1 MSSGAPKVFEWL
13 VIFFEVLTNKKTK
26 ALLFILEI
34 ILWRLWGQKLTLE
47 CLCDPFQCFF
57 ICFLSLFIVRV
68 FKTWELDQIW
78 SVYSKDLSEMDL
90 LCTECAK
97 VFAKEVDLIAHQAR
111 AHDTRHFTCTE
122 CQAFLVGKDQQ
133 RNHMR
138 QHMRKEKS
146 LSIRTCTLC
155 PYETRFKHNLNRH
168 TAKAH
173 TAKEKEPKATKAC
186 PECGKSFPY

>member
-1 MSSGAPKVFEWL
+1 
-13 VIFFEVLTNKKTK
+13 
-26 ALLFILEI
+26 
-34 ILWRLWGQKLTLE
+34 
-47 CLCDPFQCFF
+47 
-57 ICFLSLFIVRV
+57 
-68 FKTWELDQIW
+68 
-78 SVYSKDLSEMDL
+78 MDL

-97 VFAKEVDLIAHQAR
+97 VFAKEVDLIVHQAR

-155 PYETRFKHNLNRH
+155 PYETKLNYENQGDEEVEEVTVSTNIDH
-168 TAKAH
+168 LDSVDVGDLVVIPFDPLTEDPLTSEH
-173 TAKEKEPKATKAC
+173 PNDSLPLELTPND
-186 PECGKSFPY
+186 

>member
-1 MSSGAPKVFEWL
+1 
-13 VIFFEVLTNKKTK
+13 
-26 ALLFILEI
+26 
-34 ILWRLWGQKLTLE
+34 
-47 CLCDPFQCFF
+47 
-57 ICFLSLFIVRV
+57 
-68 FKTWELDQIW
+68 
-78 SVYSKDLSEMDL
+78 MDL

-168 TAKAH
+168 TVKAH
-173 TAKEKEPKATKAC
+173 SAKEKEPKETKAC
-186 PECGKSFPY
+186 PECGKSFPYQKKLTRHKKIHQTQDSPTSPKVVQKVKSNIGFGTFLTTEKENFFALSAQKCAETPIIWKGRCIYENGKRKNKAVVISRVGGC

>member
-1 MSSGAPKVFEWL
+1 
-13 VIFFEVLTNKKTK
+13 
-26 ALLFILEI
+26 
-34 ILWRLWGQKLTLE
+34 
-47 CLCDPFQCFF
+47 
-57 ICFLSLFIVRV
+57 
-68 FKTWELDQIW
+68 
-78 SVYSKDLSEMDL
+78 MDL

-155 PYETRFKHNLNRH
+155 PYETRFKENLNRH

-173 TAKEKEPKATKAC
+173 SAKDPERGKLHPYQKILTRHEKIHQTKDSPTSPKVVQKV
-186 PECGKSFPY
+186 KSNIGFETFVRTEKVSTTQEFFCAQCSKICRDSQNFERLMRQVHLKNRKRKRRIEQL

>member
-1 MSSGAPKVFEWL
+1 MTFMRTETDTRMFLRSVPM
-13 VIFFEVLTNKKTK
+13 
-26 ALLFILEI
+26 
-34 ILWRLWGQKLTLE
+34 
-47 CLCDPFQCFF
+47 FF

-68 FKTWELDQIW
+68 FKTWELDQSW

-173 TAKEKEPKATKAC
+173 TAKEKEPKTKLDLLLPPPHLVGPTLFSGGITLSC
-186 PECGKSFPY
+186 CSSVFQSNYGNLIFS

>member
-1 MSSGAPKVFEWL
+1 MCKSFCIG
-13 VIFFEVLTNKKTK
+13 
-26 ALLFILEI
+26 
-34 ILWRLWGQKLTLE
+34 
-47 CLCDPFQCFF
+47 
-57 ICFLSLFIVRV
+57 
-68 FKTWELDQIW
+68 
-78 SVYSKDLSEMDL
+78 
-90 LCTECAK
+90 
-97 VFAKEVDLIAHQAR
+97 EVDLIAHQAR

-186 PECGKSFPY
+186 PECGKPFPTQKKLTRHKKIHQTKDSPTSPKEVQKVKSNIGFGTFVRTVSHTRISLRSVLKNMQRLPYSRKEHEAGAFHKKEKDE

>member
-1 MSSGAPKVFEWL
+1 
-13 VIFFEVLTNKKTK
+13 
-26 ALLFILEI
+26 
-34 ILWRLWGQKLTLE
+34 
-47 CLCDPFQCFF
+47 
-57 ICFLSLFIVRV
+57 
-68 FKTWELDQIW
+68 
-78 SVYSKDLSEMDL
+78 MDL

-155 PYETRFKHNLNRH
+155 PYETRFKENLNRH

-186 PECGKSFPY
+186 PECGKPFQTQKKLTRHKKIHQTKDSPTSPKVVQKVKSNIGFGTFVSTEKESTTQEFLCAHANGAHTNDLESKHS

>member
-1 MSSGAPKVFEWL
+1 
-13 VIFFEVLTNKKTK
+13 
-26 ALLFILEI
+26 
-34 ILWRLWGQKLTLE
+34 
-47 CLCDPFQCFF
+47 
-57 ICFLSLFIVRV
+57 
-68 FKTWELDQIW
+68 
-78 SVYSKDLSEMDL
+78 MDL

-186 PECGKSFPY
+186 PECGKPFPTQKKLTRHNVTKRQSTTIIHWENSGNATSAKRIFKVSQGWHNTKSLIEVQSWTKEEIFHATSANM